1 MTRSELWKTQLKA
14 AKGILKIREKELNAS
29 QRAYNR
35 VEALIKN
42 LERKI
47 ETHLAKS

>member
-1 MTRSELWKTQLKA
+1 MTRNELWKTQLKA

-29 QRAYNR
+29 QRSYNR
-35 VEALIKN
+35 IEAVIKN

-47 ETHLAKS
+47 ETYMAKS